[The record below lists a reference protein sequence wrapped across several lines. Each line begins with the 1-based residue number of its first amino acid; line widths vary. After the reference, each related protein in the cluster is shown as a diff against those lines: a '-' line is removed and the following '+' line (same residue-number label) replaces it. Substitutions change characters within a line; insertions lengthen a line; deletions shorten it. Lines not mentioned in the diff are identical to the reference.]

1 MKITPHLQCLRQ
13 FVILALCAIPIASL
27 ATTEPPAAKIVNL
40 QGSGQYRPE
49 NVPQWSPAGVNQGL
63 FPGNFVRTG
72 DLSRMAL
79 LFVDQ
84 TQLSLNQNSQLQI
97 KQVQDPQKKLDTTV
111 RLNQG
116 RSWTQS
122 KQISNRLTMETP
134 SATAAI
140 RGTDWEMEVDE
151 NGKSTLT
158 VLSGTVD
165 FYNEQGRVTV
175 NRNEQAVAEVGKA
188 PVKLIIHNPRNRVQW
203 VNAYTIETLRHVYLH
218 DESVSHLRQQLAN
231 TKGNDPAS
239 LARRG
244 NIHADLGQWTHAE
257 QQYRNAL
264 EQQPNA
270 ADALLGMGYVELHRG
285 DLKQAESYFAR
296 VPAESEK
303 ELLALGRAAALIQG
317 EQFKTALE
325 ALQHLVSTPDL
336 KQPAAY
342 LMLSDLMVYSGEPGK
357 AIETLQQARQRFPG
371 NPRIASQTARVH
383 LFADQPE
390 ESGKQIQEAFKQN
403 PQALEAYLALGALTR
418 KQGDAKGAESAYLA
432 AVTLKPEDDRGWYGL
447 GSVASEKED
456 VKKGR
461 ADLKRALAIQPNGPG
476 YRGELATLETFANN
490 LKPAEAEYQQA
501 LKDNPGDYVALTGL
515 GLLELKRG
523 NTQQALESFLKASV
537 IEPRYARAHMYT
549 AVAYYQLGRVER
561 ALEELARAK
570 ELDPKD
576 PFPYMLASM
585 IYGDHFEAGK
595 AIAEGKEAMQRMPYL
610 KSLNQIA
617 NDQKG
622 TANLGSALAFFG
634 MEEWAFNHAQESYN
648 PLWGGS
654 HLFLA
659 DRYPGLFSKN
669 SELFQGYLTD
679 PTAFGGSNRFQT
691 LLAKPGNYLAAG
703 LRFSQNDESKGYQPY
718 ITANG
723 YSNSNFPLAYFL
735 DASNTEVQPGT
746 SDISANSSTITAA
759 LGANPVHELGL
770 FGFATQTDTNGNLGI
785 YPATYKS
792 DRLDLGGHYKFS
804 PTSQLWLKLGDGKE
818 ETRLNGYSSNGGL
831 SYSTDTKTREYQ
843 LRHIFSL
850 DANTELSWGYE
861 SATLD
866 TPQALAIT
874 APNYPDNPVVASS
887 VAQNL
892 SSDAYVSGRFSLTHE
907 LLVQTD
913 LFHQR
918 YTKKVDNSSVLVGY
932 PETYS
937 HSQNE
942 HTESEINKRLGL
954 VYRWGA
960 NRLMRA
966 AYQEWIRPASV
977 STLSS
982 ITTAGIPLDDQLVS
996 PGGSITRS
1004 RVQLEWELSP
1014 NTFALLYAD
1023 NRRVKNGPVE
1033 GIQSSYLE
1041 GLDKLKLNT
1050 LVNAASFDLLEGT
1063 PLFNEGK
1070 ALSAGAALNH
1080 VLSPHWSVYS
1090 RYVYTDSE
1098 LTGGDRRVE
1107 GFPIPYLPR
1116 HQLVLG
1122 TTWTGPQRLLFNALA
1137 IWRGDRF
1144 ATVDREERLDDPG
1157 SYDDKSRKLHAG
1169 WDMGFRTYWESQDK
1183 HWSFDTIVA
1192 NILFSKNFSTYYGI
1206 NAKYRF

>member
-1 MKITPHLQCLRQ
+1 MSISANLLQCSRCLA
-13 FVILALCAIPIASL
+13 ILAMCAIPITVQAAPEL
-27 ATTEPPAAKIVNL
+27 PAAKIINIK
-40 QGSGQYRPE
+40 GAGHYRPE
-49 NVPQWSPAGVNQGL
+49 KVQQWSPASVNQGL
-63 FPGNFVRTG
+63 FAGHFVKTG
-72 DLSRMAL
+72 DLSKMAL

-97 KQVQDPQKKLDTTV
+97 KQVQDSQKNLDTTV

-158 VLSGTVD
+158 VLSGAVE

-175 NRNEQAVAEVGKA
+175 NKNEQAVAEVGKA
-188 PVKLIIHNPRNRVQW
+188 PVKLIILNPRNRVQW
-203 VNAYTIETLRHVYLH
+203 VSAYSIETLRHIYLH
-218 DESVSHLRQQLAN
+218 DESLSHLQQELADI
-231 TKGNDPAS
+231 KGNDPAN
-239 LARRG
+239 LTKRG
-244 NIHADLGQWTHAE
+244 NIHADLGQWISAE
-257 QQYRNAL
+257 QQYRDAI

-270 ADALLGMGYVELHRG
+270 VGALLGMGYVELHRG
-285 DLKQAESYFAR
+285 DLKKAESYFAR
-296 VPAESEK
+296 MPGDS
-303 ELLALGRAAALIQG
+303 ELLALGHATALIQG
-317 EQFKTALE
+317 EQFKSALE
-325 ALQHLVSTPDL
+325 TLQHLISTPDI

-390 ESGKQIQEAFKQN
+390 ESGKQIQEAFKLN
-403 PQALEAYLALGALTR
+403 PHSLDAYLTMGALAR
-418 KQGDAKGAESAYLA
+418 QQGDAIGAESAFLVA
-432 AVTLKPEDDRGWYGL
+432 ITLKPDDDRGWYGL

-461 ADLKRALAIQPNGPG
+461 AHLNQALAIQPNGPG

-490 LKPAEAEYQQA
+490 LGIAEAEYQQA
-501 LKDNPGDYVALTGL
+501 LKDDPGDYVSLTGL

-523 NTQQALESFLKASV
+523 NTQPALESFLKASV

-549 AVAYYQLGRVER
+549 AVTYYQLGHVGR

-570 ELDPKD
+570 ELDEKD

-595 AIAEGKEAMQRMPYL
+595 AVSEGREALQRMPYL

-622 TANLGSALAFFG
+622 TANLGSSLAFFG

-659 DRYPGLFSKN
+659 DRYPNLFNKN
-669 SELFQGYLTD
+669 SELFQGYLVD
-679 PTAFGGSNRFQT
+679 PTAFGGSTRFQT
-691 LLAKPGNYLAAG
+691 LLPKPGNYLSTG
-703 LRFSQNDESKGYQPY
+703 IRYNYQDEYKAYQPY
-718 ITANG
+718 FTANG
-723 YSNSNFPLAYFL
+723 YTNSLFPLAYFL
-735 DASNTEVQPGT
+735 DAGYVRVEPG
-746 SDISANSSTITAA
+746 SSAISADSTTLTAA
-759 LGANPVHELGL
+759 LGANPIHELGL
-770 FGFATQTDTNGNLGI
+770 FGFATQTDTDGKLGI
-785 YPATYKS
+785 LPLTYKS

-804 PTSQLWLKLGDGKE
+804 PTSQLWLKLGDNKE
-818 ETRLNGYSSNGGL
+818 KTRLSGRIPDGDLAYSSD
-831 SYSTDTKTREYQ
+831 TDTREYQ
-843 LRHIFSL
+843 LRHIFSV
-850 DANTELSWGYE
+850 DANTQVTWGYE
-861 SATLD
+861 TASLD
-866 TPQALAIT
+866 TPQALSIT
-874 APNYPDNPVVASS
+874 LPNYPDNPAVNSIK
-887 VAQNL
+887 AQNR
-892 SSDAYVSGRFSLTHE
+892 SSDTYFSGRFSLTDA

-913 LFHQR
+913 FFHQR
-918 YTKKVDNSSVLVGY
+918 YTKKEDASLGLVGY
-932 PETYS
+932 PETFEYS
-937 HSQNE
+937 QKE
-942 HTESEINKRLGL
+942 HTESELNKRLGL
-954 VYRWGA
+954 VYRWGG

-982 ITTAGIPLDDQLVS
+982 ITTAGIPVDDQLVS
-996 PGGSITRS
+996 PGGRS
-1004 RVQLEWELSP
+1004 VRSKVQMEWEWNPS
-1014 NTFALLYAD
+1014 TFTTLYAD
-1023 NRRVKNGPVE
+1023 NRKVKNGPVA
-1033 GIQSSYLE
+1033 GILSSYLE
-1041 GLDKLKLNT
+1041 GLDKLKGNKLI
-1050 LVNAASFDLLEGT
+1050 NAASIDALEGT
-1063 PLFNEGK
+1063 PLFDEGN
-1070 ALSAGAALNH
+1070 ALSAGVALNRI
-1080 VLSPHWSVYS
+1080 LSRHWSVYT

-1098 LTGGDRRVE
+1098 ITGDSRVE

-1122 TTWTGPQRLLFNALA
+1122 ATWAGPQRIFVNALA

-1144 ATVDREERLDDPG
+1144 ATVDREERTDNPG
-1157 SYDDKSRKLHAG
+1157 TYDDYSKKLRAG
-1169 WDMGFRTYWESQDK
+1169 WDAGLRAYWESQDK
-1183 HWSFDTIVA
+1183 HWSIDGVVA
-1192 NILFSKNFSTYYGI
+1192 NIFSQNNSTFYGI
-1206 NAKYRF
+1206 DAKYRF

>member
-1 MKITPHLQCLRQ
+1 MKITPRLQCLRQ
-13 FVILALCAIPIASL
+13 FAVLALCAIPIASL
-27 ATTEPPAAKIVNL
+27 AATEPPAAKIVNL

-97 KQVQDPQKKLDTTV
+97 KQVQDPRKKLDTTV

-158 VLSGTVD
+158 VLSGAVE
-165 FYNEQGRVTV
+165 FYNELGQVTV

-188 PVKLIIHNPRNRVQW
+188 PVKLIIHNPRDRVQW
-203 VNAYTIETLRHVYLH
+203 VSAYIIETLRHVYLH
-218 DESVSHLRQQLAN
+218 DESVSHLRQKLAN

-239 LARRG
+239 QARRG
-244 NIHADLGQWTHAE
+244 NILADLGQWAQAE
-257 QQYRNAL
+257 AQYRNAL

-325 ALQHLVSTPDL
+325 ALEHLISTPSL

-342 LMLSDLMVYSGEPGK
+342 LMLSDLMVYSGEPAK

-390 ESGKQIQEAFKQN
+390 ESGKQIQEAFKQS
-403 PQALEAYLALGALTR
+403 PQALEAYLALGALAR

-447 GSVASEKED
+447 GSVASEKEN

-490 LKPAEAEYQQA
+490 FKSAEAEYQQA

-537 IEPRYARAHMYT
+537 IEPRYARSHMYT
-549 AVAYYQLGRVER
+549 AVAYYQLGRVDR

-570 ELDPKD
+570 ELDTKD

-595 AIAEGKEAMQRMPYL
+595 AISEGREAMLRMPFM

-622 TANLGSALAFFG
+622 TANLGSSLAFFG

-648 PLWGGS
+648 ALWGGS

-659 DRYPGLFSKN
+659 DRYPNLFNKN
-669 SELFQGYLTD
+669 SELFQGYLVD
-679 PTAFGGSNRFQT
+679 PTAFGSSTRFQT
-691 LLAKPGNYLAAG
+691 LLPKPGNYLTTG
-703 LRFSQNDESKGYQPY
+703 VRYNHQDEMKALQPY
-718 ITANG
+718 ITVNG
-723 YSNSNFPLAYFL
+723 YSNSRFPLAYFL
-735 DASNTEVQPGT
+735 DAGHVKIEPG
-746 SDISANSSTITAA
+746 SSAISADSTTLTAA

-770 FGFATQTDTNGNLGI
+770 FGFATQTDTDAKLGFL
-785 YPATYKS
+785 PVTYNS
-792 DRLDLGGHYKFS
+792 SRLDLGGHYKFS
-804 PTSQLWLKLGDGKE
+804 PSSQLWLKLGDGKE
-818 ETRLNGYSSNGGL
+818 KTHLTGHTPEGDLTYA
-831 SYSTDTKTREYQ
+831 TDTDTNEYQ

-850 DANTELSWGYE
+850 DANSEVTWGYE
-861 SATLD
+861 SASLD
-866 TPQALAIT
+866 TPQTLAIT
-874 APNYPDNPVVASS
+874 MPDYPENPVVNNIA
-887 VAQNL
+887 AQNR
-892 SSDAYVSGRFSLTHE
+892 SSDAYISGRFSLTNA

-913 LFHQR
+913 FFRQR
-918 YTKKVDNSSVLVGY
+918 YTKKEDSSLGWVGY
-932 PETYS
+932 PESFEYS
-937 HSQNE
+937 HKE

-954 VYRWGA
+954 VYRWGG
-960 NRLMRA
+960 NRLVRA
-966 AYQEWIRPASV
+966 AYQEWTRPASV
-977 STLSS
+977 NTLSS

-996 PGGSITRS
+996 PGGRSTRS
-1004 RVQLEWELSP
+1004 RVQMEWEWNPS
-1014 NTFALLYAD
+1014 TFTTLFAD
-1023 NRRVKNGPVE
+1023 NRKVKNGPVA

-1041 GLDKLKLNT
+1041 GLDKLKANK
-1050 LVNAASFDLLEGT
+1050 LVNAASIDALEGT
-1063 PLFNEGK
+1063 PLFDEGK
-1070 ALSAGAALNH
+1070 ALSAGVALNRI
-1080 VLSPHWSVYS
+1080 LSPHWSVYS

-1098 LTGGDRRVE
+1098 LTGDPRVE

-1122 TTWTGPQRLLFNALA
+1122 ATWTGPQRVFVNALA
-1137 IWRGDRF
+1137 IWRGERF
-1144 ATVDREERLDDPG
+1144 ATVDRQERTDNPG
-1157 SYDDKSRKLHAG
+1157 TYDDTSRKLYAG
-1169 WDMGFRTYWESQDK
+1169 WDAGLRAYWESQDK
-1183 HWSFDTIVA
+1183 HWSIDGVVA
-1192 NILFSKNFSTYYGI
+1192 NIFSQNNSTFYGI
-1206 NAKYRF
+1206 DAKYRF

>member
-1 MKITPHLQCLRQ
+1 MTITPNFLKHLT
-13 FVILALCAIPIASL
+13 ILALCVIPISAQ
-27 ATTEPPAAKIVNL
+27 AATEPPAAKIVNL

-49 NVPQWSPAGVNQGL
+49 NVQQWSPASVNQGL
-63 FPGNFVRTG
+63 FTGNFVKTG

-158 VLSGTVD
+158 VLSGAVE

-188 PVKLIIHNPRNRVQW
+188 PVKLIIHNPRDRVQW
-203 VNAYTIETLRHVYLH
+203 VSAYTIETLRHIYLH
-218 DESVSHLRQQLAN
+218 HESVSHLRQELSGL
-231 TKGNDPAS
+231 KGNDTAS
-239 LARRG
+239 IIRRG
-244 NIHADLGQWTHAE
+244 NIHADLGQWVQAE
-257 QQYRNAL
+257 QQYRSIL
-264 EQQPNA
+264 EQQPGSA
-270 ADALLGMGYVELHRG
+270 GALLGMGYVELHRG
-285 DLKQAESYFAR
+285 DLKQAESFFAR
-296 VPAESEK
+296 VPADSEK

-317 EQFKTALE
+317 EQFKSALD
-325 ALQHLVSTPDL
+325 ALQRLISTPDI

-357 AIETLQQARQRFPG
+357 AVETLQQARQRFPG

-383 LFADQPE
+383 LFSDQPD

-403 PQALEAYLALGALTR
+403 PQALDAYLALGALAKR
-418 KQGDAKGAESAYLA
+418 QGDAKGAASAYLA

-447 GSVASEKED
+447 GSVESEKED

-461 ADLKRALAIQPNGPG
+461 ANLKHALAIQPNGPG

-490 LKPAEAEYQQA
+490 LRTADAEYQQA

-523 NTQQALESFLKASV
+523 DTQQALESFLKASL

-549 AVAYYQLGRVER
+549 AVAYYQLGRVDR

-570 ELDPKD
+570 ELDAKD

-595 AIAEGKEAMQRMPYL
+595 AISEGREALQRMPYL

-622 TANLGSALAFFG
+622 TANLGSSLAFFG

-648 PLWGGS
+648 ALWGGS

-659 DRYPGLFSKN
+659 DRYPNLFNKN
-669 SELFQGYLTD
+669 SELFQGYLVD
-679 PTAFGGSNRFQT
+679 PTAFGASTRFQT
-691 LLAKPGNYLAAG
+691 LLPKPGNYLSTG
-703 LRFSQNDESKGYQPY
+703 VRYNHQDEMKAYQPY

-723 YSNSNFPLAYFL
+723 YSNSQFPLAYFL
-735 DASNTEVQPGT
+735 DAGYVRIEPG
-746 SDISANSSTITAA
+746 SSAISADSTTLTAA
-759 LGANPVHELGL
+759 LGANPIHELGL
-770 FGFATQTDTNGNLGI
+770 FGFATQTDTDGKLGI
-785 YPATYKS
+785 LPVTYKS

-818 ETRLNGYSSNGGL
+818 KTRLSGRIPDGDLAYSAD
-831 SYSTDTKTREYQ
+831 TDTREYQ
-843 LRHIFSL
+843 LRHIFSV
-850 DANTELSWGYE
+850 DANTEVTWGYE
-861 SATLD
+861 SASLD
-866 TPQALAIT
+866 TPQALSIT
-874 APNYPDNPVVASS
+874 LPNYPDNPVVNSIK
-887 VAQNL
+887 AQNR
-892 SSDAYVSGRFSLTHE
+892 SSDAYVSGRFSLTNA

-913 LFHQR
+913 FFHQR
-918 YTKKVDNSSVLVGY
+918 YTKKEDTSLGWVGY
-932 PETYS
+932 PQTFDYS
-937 HSQNE
+937 QKE
-942 HTESEINKRLGL
+942 HTESEVNKRLGL
-954 VYRWGA
+954 VYRWGGS
-960 NRLMRA
+960 RLLRA

-982 ITTAGIPLDDQLVS
+982 ITTAGIPVDDQLVS
-996 PGGSITRS
+996 PGGRS
-1004 RVQLEWELSP
+1004 ARSKIQMEWEWNP
-1014 NTFALLYAD
+1014 GTFTTLYVD
-1023 NRRVKNGPVE
+1023 NRKVKNGPVA

-1041 GLDKLKLNT
+1041 GLDKLKANKLI
-1050 LVNAASFDLLEGT
+1050 NAASIDALEGT
-1063 PLFNEGK
+1063 PMFDEGN
-1070 ALSAGAALNH
+1070 ALSTGVALNRI
-1080 VLSPHWSVYS
+1080 LSPHWSMYS

-1098 LTGGDRRVE
+1098 ITGDRRVE

-1122 TTWTGPQRLLFNALA
+1122 ATWAGPQRIFVNALA

-1144 ATVDREERLDDPG
+1144 ATVDRQERLDSPG
-1157 SYDDKSRKLHAG
+1157 TYDDHSEKLHAG
-1169 WDMGFRTYWESQDK
+1169 WDAGLRAYWESQDK
-1183 HWSFDTIVA
+1183 HWSVDGVVA
-1192 NILFSKNFSTYYGI
+1192 NIFSQNNSTFYGI
-1206 NAKYRF
+1206 DAKYRF